1 MAQMQSVSFAGWSIP
16 LSSDSKFTRTLVTS
30 ALPYANG
37 HIHLGHIAGAYLP
50 ADIYVRFKRMRGE
63 RVLYIGGSD
72 EYGVPITL
80 TALKE
85 GITPQEVIDRY
96 HEANAAAFARLGISY
111 DIYGRTSWPLH
122 VDTTQAF
129 FKKLLE
135 GGHIYEQEMELW
147 YSEATQRFL
156 PDRYVKGTCPK
167 CGYEDANGDECENC
181 GAQYTAR
188 ELVAPRANI
197 PGDNSTPILKAS
209 KHWFLDLPKFT
220 GLLKEWLARH
230 EEWRGNVKG
239 IAYGWVNDLRGRCI
253 TRDTDWGVPIPID
266 GPEAAGKRIYVWF
279 DAPIGYVTNTRQWG
293 IDRHGDPARWEQWWK
308 AQDTRL
314 VHFIGK
320 DNVPFH
326 AVIFP
331 AMLLGQGDYVLADNV
346 VGNEYL
352 NIFNRQTGKSEKG
365 SKSRGNMISVRWAL
379 EHFSTDAIRYY
390 LCAIAP
396 ESKDSDFDWDDF
408 MNRYNGELCDVV
420 GNFVHRSLTMT
431 VKNFDGKVPPPS
443 ALDADDEAMLA
454 AIAEQSAAAAE
465 ALELFRFRQ
474 ALERV
479 VELGRKA
486 NVYFDAKAPWVT
498 RKTDLVR
505 TGTTLH
511 VCCQVV
517 KAFAHLLAPFLP
529 EGAAKLAGILGLEMR
544 QGGADGGEDTWG
556 GAVERL
562 PEGYPL
568 NVPQVLFPKL
578 DPDVI
583 THLAEEHQQGRAS

>member
-1 MAQMQSVSFAGWSIP
+1 MNADKTFN
-16 LSSDSKFTRTLVTS
+16 RTLVTS

-50 ADIYVRFKRMRGE
+50 ADIYVRFKRQKGE
-63 RVLYIGGSD
+63 QVLYIGGSD

-85 GITPQEVIDRY
+85 GITAQEVIDRY
-96 HEANAAAFARLGISY
+96 HTANAEAFAKLGISY

-129 FKKLLE
+129 FTKLRE
-135 GGHIYEQEMELW
+135 GGYIYEQEMELW
-147 YSEATQRFL
+147 YSEFTDRFL

-167 CGYEDANGDECENC
+167 CGYEDASGDECENC

-188 ELVAPRANI
+188 DLVAPRANI
-197 PGDNSTPILKAS
+197 PGDTSTPILKQS

-220 GLLKEWLARH
+220 EPLKDWLGQH
-230 EEWRGNVKG
+230 EEWRSNVKG

-253 TRDTDWGVPIPID
+253 TRDTDWGVPIPIEGAD
-266 GPEAAGKRIYVWF
+266 AAGKRIYVWF

-293 IDRHGDPARWEQWWK
+293 IDKHGDPELWKQWWK
-308 AQDTRL
+308 QQDTRL

-396 ESKDSDFDWDDF
+396 ESKDADFDWDDF

-431 VKNFDGKVPPPS
+431 VKNFDGKVPPAG
-443 ALDADDEAMLA
+443 ALDAEDDAMLA
-454 AIAEQSAAAAE
+454 AIGEQTALAAE
-465 ALELFRFRQ
+465 ALENYRFRQ
-474 ALERV
+474 GIERV
-479 VELGRKA
+479 IELGRKA
-486 NVYFDAKAPWVT
+486 NVYFDGKAPWVT
-498 RKTDLVR
+498 RKTDLAR

-529 EGAAKLAGILGLEMR
+529 EGAAKLCGILGVSLA
-544 QGGADGGEDTWG
+544 QGGPDGGADAWST
-556 GAVERL
+556 ATERL
-562 PEGYPL
+562 PEGHPL
-568 NVPQVLFPKL
+568 NTPQVLFPKL

-583 THLAEEHQQGRAS
+583 TQLAEDHQQGRAF